1 MEQSDALISL
11 TILLAAALVGGM
23 VAHRLRQPVLLGYL
37 VIGVAVGPHA
47 LGLVGDLELIETIA
61 TIGVALLM
69 FTLGLEVSIA
79 QFREIGKV
87 GKWGGIAQIAI
98 TFVLGLAAGITIFRW
113 PIAQSVVFGLII
125 SLSSTAV
132 SLKLLMDRGELN
144 SVHGRIMIAFLIF
157 QDVAVVLMMVIM
169 PILGGSEQSLPLTL
183 GIAVG
188 KAILFVGIAVVS
200 GLWVLP
206 WLMGRIGGVR
216 SRELFLLTMLTLCL
230 GAAVGTQLLGLSMV
244 FGAFLIGLVI
254 RGPRFGYQAT
264 AEITPLRDIFATL
277 FFISMGMLL
286 DPRFLIDQW
295 VLVAITVSV
304 VIAIKMLVV
313 FSVVRLFGHSNR
325 IAVLSG
331 AGLFQIGEFGFIIAQ
346 GGLGTGIVSQEFYSL
361 ILSTAILSMLLTPL
375 SLSLVSR
382 LYPHAVPARAA
393 EVSNKAEASSA
404 PPVNDSTP
412 VKERVVLAGYGRIGQ
427 NVAQG
432 LEDAG
437 IPYMV
442 IEIDPERIAELR
454 RSRKPRIYGDA
465 SNMHVLSQAG
475 LDNAGVLVVTFPDTL
490 AVVHTVKCA
499 LEINPKINIVAR
511 VHRTREA
518 KLLKNMGV
526 IELISPEYEA
536 SLEFIRRILSVSG
549 WKKTEIQ
556 RTVTEV
562 EKDDRVAEFGSE
574 EDM

>member
-1 MEQSDALISL
+1 MEQTDALISL

-23 VAHRLRQPVLLGYL
+23 IAHRLRQPVILGYL
-37 VIGVAVGPHA
+37 AIGVAVGPHA
-47 LGLVGDLELIETIA
+47 LGMVGDLELIETVA

-87 GKWGGIAQIAI
+87 GMWGGIAQIMI
-98 TFVLGLAAGITIFRW
+98 TFALGLAAGITLLGWSIS
-113 PIAQSVVFGLII
+113 QSIVFGLII

-132 SLKLLMDRGELN
+132 CLKLLMERGELT
-144 SVHGRIMIAFLIF
+144 SVHGRIMIAILIL
-157 QDVAVVLMMVIM
+157 QDLAVVLMMVVM
-169 PILGGSEQSLPLTL
+169 PILGGTEQSILLTL
-183 GIAVG
+183 GIAGG

-200 GLWVLP
+200 GLWLLP

-216 SRELFLLTMLTLCL
+216 SRELFLLTMLVLCL
-230 GAAVGTQLLGLSMV
+230 GAAVGTQILGLSMV

-295 VLVAITVSV
+295 ALVTATVSI
-304 VIAIKMLVV
+304 VILIKVLAV
-313 FSVVRLFGHSNR
+313 FGAVRLFGHSNR

-331 AGLFQIGEFGFIIAQ
+331 FGLFQIGEFGFIIAQ
-346 GGLGTGIVSQEFYSL
+346 GGLVTGIVSQEFYSL
-361 ILSTAILSMLLTPL
+361 ILSTAILTMLLTPL
-375 SLSLVSR
+375 LLSLASR
-382 LYPHAVPARAA
+382 FYPHATPSRAMRVSDKAEVFAPLADESSPAR
-393 EVSNKAEASSA
+393 
-404 PPVNDSTP
+404 
-412 VKERVVLAGYGRIGQ
+412 ERVVIAGYGRIGQ

-432 LEDAG
+432 MQDAEV
-437 IPYMV
+437 PYMV

-454 RSRKPRIYGDA
+454 RSKIPRIYGDV
-465 SNMHVLSQAG
+465 SNRHVLSQAG
-475 LDNAGVLVVTFPDTL
+475 LDNAGVLVVTFPDPL
-490 AVVHTVKCA
+490 AVVNTVKCA
-499 LEINPKINIVAR
+499 LEINPKLSIVAR

-518 KLLKNMGV
+518 KLLKDMGV

-536 SLEFIRRILSVSG
+536 SLEFIKRTLSVSG
-549 WKKTEIQ
+549 WKKTEIR
-556 RTVTEV
+556 RTIAEV
-562 EKDDRVAEFGSE
+562 EQDNKVAEFSSE
-574 EDM
+574 EDT